1 MIQVEILK
9 ISYHPPSKGYAVIL
23 KEIEGDREIPVIVGS
38 NEAQSIAMAI
48 ENIDMPRPLTH
59 DLALQIINDLDADL
73 TKVIISDM
81 DKGTFYAKLILMT
94 PSTGEISIDSRPSDA
109 ISLALRAMSRIYVN
123 DMIFNS
129 FSSKNADSNK
139 FVTDKDHSDTAYDM
153 IENLTIALSTA
164 IEKEEYEMAARIR
177 DRIKEIEKSS

>member
-9 ISYHPPSKGYAVIL
+9 ISYHPPSKGYAIIL
-23 KEIEGDREIPVIVGS
+23 KEIEGDRQIPVIVGS

-59 DLALQIINDLDADL
+59 DLALQIINNLDADL

-81 DKGTFYAKLILMT
+81 DKGTFFSKLILTT
-94 PSTGEISIDSRPSDA
+94 PSSGEISIDSRPSDA

-123 DMIFNS
+123 EIIFS
-129 FSSKNADSNK
+129 CLQLRVTMLSEIKNNK
-139 FVTDKDHSDTAYDM
+139 YYK
-153 IENLTIALSTA
+153 
-164 IEKEEYEMAARIR
+164 
-177 DRIKEIEKSS
+177 